1 VVEGFANAAGEMP
14 ARDAS
19 VGAPARP
26 LTAGDTGR
34 VRLARWAWPAA
45 LAVAAVVLFLCYLR
59 LSRTVQNGSDGADQA
74 LQAWD
79 MLHGNWLLRGWTV
92 GDVSYYTTELP
103 EYIVVELIRG
113 LGPDVIHVAAAVTY
127 TLLVLLAAVAAKGRA
142 TGREGMVRALIASG
156 ILLAPQLDHGIA
168 LLIQQ
173 PDHIGTQ
180 VPLLVIFIVLDRA
193 QRSPGGT
200 TPPVPLVRGRWYIP
214 AAIAVM
220 LTWVTVADR
229 VAVFDAALP
238 LVAVCGLRAFWA
250 LVHDRKP
257 LASLWFEV
265 SLIAA
270 GIVSFGASVLV
281 VSAIQHLG
289 GYTPLPLITT
299 RASARDIPPHLM
311 LTIKGILTLYGANF
325 GGLSPGVAVAMAV
338 VHLAGLALALWGVGR
353 AFRRFFSTSDLIVP
367 VLATGIVINLAAYI
381 FSVRPVTWFD
391 TREILAVLPF
401 GAVLAGRLLAE
412 PLARARLVPVL
423 AGVLAG
429 YALALGYGVA
439 QPSAA
444 ADGEYPVVGWLEA
457 HHLSTGLGTYT
468 ESNLITLDSGGRVA
482 VRTVS
487 WWPSGAVPRAYESEA
502 SWYDPRLSYANFVV
516 VNLADSHGISAIPRR
531 DILALAGPPAHT
543 YHYKTFIIMVW
554 NHNLLADLG
563 TPPSPFPG
571 NLLNPATSAPTTPA
585 SVHQPH

>member
-1 VVEGFANAAGEMP
+1 VVEGFAHAADEMP
-14 ARDAS
+14 ARDVS
-19 VGAPARP
+19 VGAPAQQ
-26 LTAGDTGR
+26 LTAGETRR
-34 VRLARWAWPAA
+34 VRRGRWTWPAA

-59 LSRTVQNGSDGADQA
+59 LSRTVPNGSDGADQA

-79 MLHGNWLLRGWTV
+79 MLHGNWLLHGWTV

-127 TLLVLLAAVAAKGRA
+127 TLLVLLAALLAKGRA
-142 TGREGMVRALIASG
+142 TGREGVIRALIASG
-156 ILLAPQLDHGIA
+156 ILLAPQLYNGIA

-193 QRSPGGT
+193 PR
-200 TPPVPLVRGRWYIP
+200 RWYIP

-220 LTWVTVADR
+220 LTWVMVADR

-238 LVAVCGLRAFWA
+238 LVAVCGIRAFWA
-250 LVHDRKP
+250 LIHDRKP
-257 LASLWFEV
+257 LASLWFEF
-265 SLIAA
+265 SLMAA
-270 GIVSFGASVLV
+270 GIFSFVASLLV
-281 VSAIQHLG
+281 VSAIKHLG

-299 RASARDIPPHLM
+299 AAAARDIPAHLV
-311 LTIKGILTLYGANF
+311 LTIEGILTVYGANF
-325 GGLSPGVAVAMAV
+325 SGLSSGVAVAIAL
-338 VHLAGLALALWGVGR
+338 VHLAGLALALWGFCR
-353 AFRRFFSTSDLIVP
+353 AFRRFFSADLIVP

-381 FSVRPVTWFD
+381 FSVRPASWFD

-423 AGVLAG
+423 AGVLVG
-429 YALALGYGVA
+429 YVLALGYGAA
-439 QPSAA
+439 QPSV

-457 HHLSTGLGTYT
+457 HHLGTGLGTYT

-487 WWPSGAVPRAYESEA
+487 WRPSGAVPRDYESEA
-502 SWYDPRLSYANFVV
+502 SWYDPRLSYANFIV
-516 VNLADSHGISAIPRR
+516 VNTADSHGISAIPSR
-531 DILALAGPPAHT
+531 DILALAGSPAHT

-563 TPPSPFPG
+563 SPPSSEPG
-571 NLLNPATSAPTTPA
+571 NLR
-585 SVHQPH
+585 

>member
-1 VVEGFANAAGEMP
+1 VVEGFAHAADEMP
-14 ARDAS
+14 ARDVS
-19 VGAPARP
+19 VGAPAQQ
-26 LTAGDTGR
+26 LTAGETRR
-34 VRLARWAWPAA
+34 VRRGRWTWPAA

-59 LSRTVQNGSDGADQA
+59 LSRTVPNGSDGADQA

-79 MLHGNWLLRGWTV
+79 MLHGNWLLHGWTV

-127 TLLVLLAAVAAKGRA
+127 TLLVLLAALLAKGRA
-142 TGREGMVRALIASG
+142 TGREGVIRALIASG
-156 ILLAPQLDHGIA
+156 ILLAPQLYNGIA

-193 QRSPGGT
+193 PR
-200 TPPVPLVRGRWYIP
+200 RWYIP

-220 LTWVTVADR
+220 LTWVMVADR

-238 LVAVCGLRAFWA
+238 LVAVCGIRAFWA
-250 LVHDRKP
+250 LIHDRKP
-257 LASLWFEV
+257 LASLWFEF
-265 SLIAA
+265 SLMAA
-270 GIVSFGASVLV
+270 GIFSFVASLLV
-281 VSAIQHLG
+281 VSAIKHLG

-299 RASARDIPPHLM
+299 AASARDIPAHLV
-311 LTIKGILTLYGANF
+311 LTIEGILTVYGANF
-325 GGLSPGVAVAMAV
+325 SGLSSGVAVAIAL
-338 VHLAGLALALWGVGR
+338 VHLAGLALALWGFCR
-353 AFRRFFSTSDLIVP
+353 AFRRFFSADLIVP

-381 FSVRPVTWFD
+381 FSVRPASWFD

-423 AGVLAG
+423 AGVLVG
-429 YALALGYGVA
+429 YVLALGYGAA
-439 QPSAA
+439 QPSV

-457 HHLSTGLGTYT
+457 HHLGTGLGTYT

-487 WWPSGAVPRAYESEA
+487 WRPSGAVPRDYESEA
-502 SWYDPRLSYANFVV
+502 SWYDPRLSYANFIV
-516 VNLADSHGISAIPRR
+516 VNTADSHGISAIPSR
-531 DILALAGPPAHT
+531 DILALAGSPAHT

-563 TPPSPFPG
+563 SPPSSNPG
-571 NLLNPATSAPTTPA
+571 NLR
-585 SVHQPH
+585 